1 MQKYYLLLSF
11 LLISCLG
18 LAQKEDGE
26 NKIRNF
32 FDENSIHLEEY
43 KGFEFGFNI
52 TNVLTKFV
60 GNTPG
65 TDVFDFPF
73 LMRYHLNKSAIRLG
87 IGATFNQSSFFDAT
101 TVTFRETAE
110 RSATAS
116 IGIERYVSLQK
127 RLTFYYGI
135 DVYAATEYES
145 VATSNFSQSVIEKDI
160 IRFGGGPFIGLSYS
174 INQRIRLH
182 TETNLSGFYQ
192 RTATT
197 EVLAGMDI
205 PIADTDT
212 IGGEITPPIALYINL
227 KF

>member
-11 LLISCLG
+11 LLISSLG
-18 LAQKEDGE
+18 LAQNGEKE
-26 NKIRNF
+26 KKVRNF
-32 FDENSIHLEEY
+32 FDEDSAHLEEY
-43 KGFEFGFNI
+43 KGLEFGFNI

-73 LMRYHLNKSAIRLG
+73 LLRYHLNKSAIRVGL
-87 IGATFNQSSFFDAT
+87 GATFNQSSFFDAT

-110 RSATAS
+110 RSATLS
-116 IGIERYVSLQK
+116 VGFERYVSLKK
-127 RLTFYYGI
+127 RLTFYYGV

-145 VATSNFSQSVIEKDI
+145 VATSNFSESVIEKDI

-182 TETNLSGFYQ
+182 TETNVSGFFQ
-192 RTATT
+192 KTATT
-197 EVLAGMDI
+197 EVLAGQDI

-212 IGGEITPPIALYINL
+212 FGGEIVPPIALYINL